1 MRKLYGKLII
11 FFAIVTIS
19 ISLFFYLLYF
29 LLPPVFNNSYQKG
42 YNYQYHALEK
52 AQNDKKIIVLG
63 GSYMT
68 FATDSKLLSKLTN
81 RPSYTLG
88 IHSGMGMCYIIE
100 SAKKFISQGDIVV
113 YSFRPFEKNDYGM
126 DLTYLCFED
135 EKDMFLDFLLSHP
148 CVIAKTISPAIFTK
162 LYNWFYVVLR
172 KSLNKTGIENSV
184 YVASAFDKT
193 SGNLIYPRPIIE
205 PGIPEYELKPRFEY
219 KIEDIDDSCI
229 KILNDLDSFCKEKG
243 ASLYIT
249 WSPAYEGSVLSSNE
263 EKSNYEKYLE
273 LNCNAPI
280 ISTLNKN
287 EFSENCLYNG
297 ALHMNDKGM
306 ELYTKQM
313 YEDLKSFQNNE
324 LQ

>member
-11 FFAIVTIS
+11 LFAIVAIS
-19 ISLFFYLLYF
+19 ISALFYLLYF
-29 LLPPVFNNSYQKG
+29 ILPPVFNNSYQKG
-42 YNYQYHALEK
+42 YNYQYHAIEK
-52 AQNDKKIIVLG
+52 ANNDKKIIVLG

-100 SAKKFISQGDIVV
+100 SVEKFISQGDIVI

-126 DLTYLCFED
+126 DLIYLCFEGD
-135 EKDMFLDFLLSHP
+135 KDMFLDFFSTHSP
-148 CVIAKTISPAIFTK
+148 VIAKTISPAIFTK
-162 LYNWFYVVLR
+162 LYNWFHEIL
-172 KSLNKTGIENSV
+172 KKALNKAGLKNSV
-184 YVASAFDKT
+184 WVESAFDEA
-193 SGNLIYPRPIIE
+193 SGNLIYPRPVID

-219 KIEDIDDSCI
+219 KIEEIDDSCI

-243 ASLYIT
+243 AFLCIT
-249 WSPAYEGSVLSSNE
+249 WSPVYEGSVLSSND
-263 EKSNYEKYLE
+263 EKSNYEKYLAS
-273 LNCNAPI
+273 NCNAPI

-287 EFSENCLYNG
+287 EFPEDCLYNG

-306 ELYTKQM
+306 EQYTKQM
-313 YEDLKSFQNNE
+313 YEDLKAYLGNSF
-324 LQ
+324 